1 MNNATNSNEK
11 RNIENESQRGV
22 VIHKIHGKNKN
33 G

>member
-11 RNIENESQRGV
+11 HNIENESQRGV
-22 VIHKIHGKNKN
+22 VIHKIYGKNKN